1 MYVTIETV
9 PVLKPMSH
17 TTCSKIPIP
26 LRIFLTELPQT
37 DQKALNM
44 VARKAFP
51 EVLASSTL
59 NPQRKSQFVKLLINK
74 F

>member
-9 PVLKPMSH
+9 LVLKPMSH
-17 TTCSKIPIP
+17 TICSKIPIP
-26 LRIFLTELPQT
+26 LRNFLTEVPQT
-37 DQKALNM
+37 DLKALNTL
-44 VARKAFP
+44 ARKAFP
-51 EVLASSTL
+51 EVLASSTW